1 MYVASALPLFSISI
15 SRVEFTFVFA
25 RNCDPLLLMASVS
38 RTTDSSTVK
47 PRKRKRGN
55 NWTKKRKPKRGTYVF
70 KDVKVRFICPS
81 LIEKAKTFRVRAT
94 YENSPGLS
102 TTLHY
107 PQQCKQ
113 EHIPYTCKPKTTG
126 VRAKYTCSNDMQTTL
141 HYPQRIVAK
150 HYM

>member
-1 MYVASALPLFSISI
+1 MYLPGTVILSSSWQVYPVPPIQVLSSPANVREETI
-15 SRVEFTFVFA
+15 GPRNENQNVEH
-25 RNCDPLLLMASVS
+25 MYS
-38 RTTDSSTVK
+38 
-47 PRKRKRGN
+47 
-55 NWTKKRKPKRGTYVF
+55 VF